1 MCAEAGSRSPDAETG
16 GPTPLMSSSHFG
28 FPRWQVCLPESGKPW
43 SWLALPW
50 LFWEPGDLK
59 VKWPAPHAF
68 PEYVEKLR
76 CMSPLTLSRLE
87 AQFSVSCLSWREGGV
102 GRGGLPAGP
111 AVLEP
116 NSPRGKPSQGPQIC

>member
-1 MCAEAGSRSPDAETG
+1 
-16 GPTPLMSSSHFG
+16 MSSSHFG

-76 CMSPLTLSRLE
+76 CMSPLTLKPFGSPV
-87 AQFSVSCLSWREGGV
+87 FCLVPQLEGGW
-102 GRGGLPAGP
+102 GRAGRLTSW
-111 AVLEP
+111 AC
-116 NSPRGKPSQGPQIC
+116 SPRAQLSQRKTFPEASDVKDCLQGC